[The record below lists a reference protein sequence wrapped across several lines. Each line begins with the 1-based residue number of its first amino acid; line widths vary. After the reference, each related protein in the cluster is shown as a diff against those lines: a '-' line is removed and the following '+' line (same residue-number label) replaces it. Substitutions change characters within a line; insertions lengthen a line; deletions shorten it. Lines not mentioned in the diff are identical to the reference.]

1 MNFQKSQTWLVAAGA
16 LAVLLLAAGWFLLVA
31 PARSSADELT
41 AKADEAQAQNVST
54 QAKIEQL
61 KALSKDLPAQ
71 EQRIAEV
78 RTHIPLS
85 PAQPTLIRSLSDI
98 AKNSGV
104 SLDTVTPGPPALE
117 DAVPGAPASASQVTN
132 IPMQV
137 QITGEFAN
145 VRLFLN
151 GLETLQRSFLVTGV
165 NTTRG
170 QADDGSTTLTTSITG
185 QVFMSAPAHAPAAAV
200 VPPAAPADAAP
211 AS

>member
-1 MNFQKSQTWLVAAGA
+1 
-16 LAVLLLAAGWFLLVA
+16 
-31 PARSSADELT
+31 
-41 AKADEAQAQNVST
+41 
-54 QAKIEQL
+54 
-61 KALSKDLPAQ
+61 
-71 EQRIAEV
+71 
-78 RTHIPLS
+78 
-85 PAQPTLIRSLSDI
+85 
-98 AKNSGV
+98 
-104 SLDTVTPGPPALE
+104 
-117 DAVPGAPASASQVTN
+117 
-132 IPMQV
+132 MQV